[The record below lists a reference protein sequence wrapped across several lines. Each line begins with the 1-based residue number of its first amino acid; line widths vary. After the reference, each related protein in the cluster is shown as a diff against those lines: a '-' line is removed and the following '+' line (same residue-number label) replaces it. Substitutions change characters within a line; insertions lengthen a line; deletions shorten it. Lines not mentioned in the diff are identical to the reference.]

1 MIPEL
6 AVRLSGCSLYPVL
19 VRWQTIF
26 LVPYYMCMP
35 FLLISCL
42 VSGLPIPWLF
52 FFRDRFCATYLSASP
67 SFDWETA
74 GYIVY
79 T

>member
-52 FFRDRFCATYLSASP
+52 FFLETVFVPLTYRLVLVLIGKP
-67 SFDWETA
+67 L
-74 GYIVY
+74 GI
-79 T
+79 

>member
-52 FFRDRFCATYLSASP
+52 FLETVFVPLTYRLVLVLIGKP
-67 SFDWETA
+67 L
-74 GYIVY
+74 GI
-79 T
+79 